1 VESCEADCTRPVR
14 DHGGRGA
21 GRPNIEVA
29 ASPLIG
35 LTSIDQHAGEL
46 GRVAAQVM
54 LDRLAGSAGPAV
66 TRKLEP
72 VLVIRR
78 SSAPSAG

>member
-1 VESCEADCTRPVR
+1 MEALAA
-14 DHGGRGA
+14 HGLLVPDDVAIVGCD
-21 GRPNIEVA
+21 NIEVA

-46 GRVAAQVM
+46 GRMAAELMLERVA
-54 LDRLAGSAGPAV
+54 GTSGPAV

-72 VLVIRR
+72 TLMVRR
-78 SSAPSAG
+78 SSGA